1 MTGPRRRPFLHA
13 SLALLASCSSGERAP
28 PETGAARS
36 HRGEADLTA
45 DVPVPMSTKIGRLI
59 ASYPDHL
66 ACVEG
71 DALLWRDGSRMP
83 IGAEQPARPFQEM
96 LRSATIADQLRQAYE
111 QGPTFG
117 PPPHDHSPGR
127 LRHTSF
133 FMKMY
138 GDCHAGPAGAP
149 RLRSV
154 TWMPRTK
161 PQTLLVTSV
170 NDVAGRLERVVAM
183 LEGMPDRVKA
193 HLVPSAGA
201 YNCRVV
207 ADSGLP
213 SMHAFGAAIDLESAT
228 PSTGSGRVRA
238 ERLRSWPSAR

>member
-1 MTGPRRRPFLHA
+1 MRTP
-13 SLALLASCSSGERAP
+13 
-28 PETGAARS
+28 
-36 HRGEADLTA
+36 
-45 DVPVPMSTKIGRLI
+45 PMSARIARLI

-71 DALLWRDGSRMP
+71 DALLWRDGSLMP
-83 IGAEQPARPFQEM
+83 IGAGQPARPFHEM

-111 QGPTFG
+111 PGPTFG
-117 PPPHDHSPGR
+117 PPPHDYSPGR

-133 FMKMY
+133 FVKMY
-138 GDCHAGPAGAP
+138 GDCHAGAAVAP

-154 TWMPRTK
+154 TWMPRTR

-193 HLVPSAGA
+193 YLVPSAGA

-213 SMHAFGAAIDLESAT
+213 VCMPLVQRSTLESAT